1 MYEEMKEGRMTEIK
15 KAPARTGANANTVV
29 IAPFTKAFLT
39 RVQAI
44 YNGNEVIAG
53 G

>member
-1 MYEEMKEGRMTEIK
+1 MTEMK
-15 KAPARTGANANTVV
+15 KAPALTGANASTVV
-29 IAPFTKAFLT
+29 IAPFTKAILT

-44 YNGNEVIAG
+44 YTGNEVIAG

>member
-1 MYEEMKEGRMTEIK
+1 MTEMK
-15 KAPARTGANANTVV
+15 KAPVSAGAVANTVV
-29 IAPFTKAFLT
+29 IAPFTKAILT

>member
-1 MYEEMKEGRMTEIK
+1 MKGFRMTEIK
-15 KAPARTGANANTVV
+15 KAPALTGANANTVV
-29 IAPFTKAFLT
+29 IAPFTKVILT